1 MPARL
6 VGPAFVGMIHT
17 VVQEGPVNCAGPSV
31 KLGPGGVRPL
41 SRVWTLV
48 TMSSSSTPHSE
59 EARSP
64 REEIIDDNHS
74 EASNESVEEQHEVSM
89 AALEK
94 QKFLARREVE
104 FDVPDEVWL
113 QERRCLLM
121 LLEARM
127 LLRELV
133 EYKVKMMRTASGNL
147 TISEIQNLL
156 ALYSENDED
165 ADFISG
171 TRCDI
176 ILHTYFGYSG
186 LCLHQSEACA
196 GSVVASA
203 FHLAGIGPSMP
214 PHSRS
219 SSRINFYAPL
229 SH

>member
-1 MPARL
+1 
-6 VGPAFVGMIHT
+6 
-17 VVQEGPVNCAGPSV
+17 
-31 KLGPGGVRPL
+31 
-41 SRVWTLV
+41 
-48 TMSSSSTPHSE
+48 MSSSSTPHSE
-59 EARSP
+59 EALSP
-64 REEIIDDNHS
+64 REEIIDESHS
-74 EASNESVEEQHEVSM
+74 DASDAEVEEQQEVSM

-156 ALYSENDED
+156 ALYSDNDED

-171 TRCDI
+171 TC
-176 ILHTYFGYSG
+176 LHTIYPMCFQCYARSTCR
-186 LCLHQSEACA
+186 LE
-196 GSVVASA
+196 VVRAKGFASA
-203 FHLAGIGPSMP
+203 
-214 PHSRS
+214 RQS
-219 SSRINFYAPL
+219 SGHCALCASPQQRHALIC
-229 SH
+229 